1 VVDLIKHMFPNG
13 IGMKGTLAFVIISA
27 GAWRLEPD
35 KLFELALM
43 AATAY
48 FLVKAMN
55 GKK

>member
-1 VVDLIKHMFPNG
+1 MVDLIKHMFPNG
-13 IGMKGTLAFVIISA
+13 IGMKGTLAVVIISA
-27 GAWRLEPD
+27 SAWRLEPD